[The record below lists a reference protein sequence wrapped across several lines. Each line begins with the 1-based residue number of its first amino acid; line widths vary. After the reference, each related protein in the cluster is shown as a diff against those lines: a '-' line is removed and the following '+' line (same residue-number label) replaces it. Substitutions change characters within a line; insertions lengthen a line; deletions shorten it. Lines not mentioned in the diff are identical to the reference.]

1 MPERLL
7 KYRTA
12 SFIGFVGIF
21 LFADAFAF
29 LEDGVTAFRMDRTI
43 NPRSAQ
49 QRFVRSVHDRVD
61 FLFGY
66 VTEGNYDLTNRFA
79 NFVFVHR

>member
-21 LFADAFAF
+21 LFAMVGLARLPA
-29 LEDGVTAFRMDRTI
+29 LGAAETWPTVWRGWAWWRR
-43 NPRSAQ
+43 RS
-49 QRFVRSVHDRVD
+49 
-61 FLFGY
+61 
-66 VTEGNYDLTNRFA
+66 
-79 NFVFVHR
+79 